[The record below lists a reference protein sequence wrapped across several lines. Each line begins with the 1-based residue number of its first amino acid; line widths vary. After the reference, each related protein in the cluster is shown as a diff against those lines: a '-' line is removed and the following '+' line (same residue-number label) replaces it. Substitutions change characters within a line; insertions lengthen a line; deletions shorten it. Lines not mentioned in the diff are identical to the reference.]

1 MGASITGYEVQ
12 EDEACTANIYPLNS
26 HLITLTFD
34 TTFDRSV
41 PFIHSVSPTSDSS
54 ERVSW

>member
-1 MGASITGYEVQ
+1 MYNALQTS
-12 EDEACTANIYPLNS
+12 CPLSS

-34 TTFDRSV
+34 TTFDLSV
-41 PFIHSVSPTSDSS
+41 PLIHNVSPTSDPS